1 MTRALIVVD
10 VQNDF
15 CPGGSL
21 AIAGGSDIV
30 EPCNALLRDAERFPI
45 RVLTQDYHPPGH
57 SSFASARG
65 AGELSYAEGAGGM
78 ERLWPDHCV
87 EGTPGA
93 DFHPMLEA
101 ARADLVIRKGR
112 HPIIDS
118 YSAFFENDRTTRT
131 GLEGFLRERGCT
143 EVVCVGLAFD
153 FCVRWSAVDAA
164 RLGFKSSIIRDAARA
179 IDHDG
184 SVEEAMEDFSANGV
198 TLL

>member
-112 HPIIDS
+112 HPIIACIQVGKIARNQRVRRYSPIESYRSTAASAYGPPCAVIRPAAGDS
-118 YSAFFENDRTTRT
+118 I
-131 GLEGFLRERGCT
+131 
-143 EVVCVGLAFD
+143 
-153 FCVRWSAVDAA
+153 A
-164 RLGFKSSIIRDAARA
+164 RLVARTRRGGCRSTRSSSWSMRRCR
-179 IDHDG
+179 
-184 SVEEAMEDFSANGV
+184 
-198 TLL
+198 

>member
-1 MTRALIVVD
+1 MTCALIVVD

-21 AIAGGSDIV
+21 AVEGGAEIV
-30 EPCNALLRDAERFPI
+30 GRCNALLADAARFPI

-57 SSFASARG
+57 ASFASARG
-65 AGELSYAEGAGGM
+65 AAELSLAEGAGGL

-93 DFHPMLEA
+93 AFHPMLDA

-112 HPIIDS
+112 HPAIDS
-118 YSAFFENDRTTRT
+118 YSAFFENDRVTRT
-131 GLEGFLRERGCT
+131 GLEGFLRERGVD
-143 EVVCVGLAFD
+143 EVVCVGLALD

-164 RLGFKSSIIRDAARA
+164 RLGFRASVDRSACRA

-184 SVEEAMEDFSANGV
+184 SLQEALEDFAAYGV
-198 TLL
+198 TLI